1 MIEKKD
7 GLFWLSDDV
16 CYAKEAQAVLMMQ
29 SPVSNY
35 FNEQSM
41 LLPVFHGGFK
51 IAPWGAN
58 NMLPQRVM
66 QQIDKVEIVG
76 SNADFNWKVPYGCG
90 PKLVKLVYSDNP
102 DEIVKDRDGKVIGGK
117 VVGKLDIFGG
127 KEYEWC
133 ERNDI
138 DLYLQEVLT
147 DLSYFHNAFAVMLP
161 SSDRNEIYTF
171 RHREAMFSRW
181 SLDENDQIDRHLYS
195 ALWDQSPTE
204 KDIEDSYV
212 IDEYDAINDIR
223 QTMQTTNELRMVY
236 PIFMPSPGRPYY
248 SYPNWWSIFRSGWF
262 DNIASIPSLKKAILK
277 HNLGVKHIIYIS
289 PKYFDEKAVT
299 MGVDPNDIK
308 AATELK
314 QTLIDE
320 INNTL
325 SGEEN
330 AGKALASLAR
340 LTPSGNG
347 AVLEKYFTIEKIDN
361 DVNGG
366 EYITD
371 YETGANIISY
381 AMEVHPSLI
390 GATPGKNSNSL
401 SGSNQRELFLMK
413 QALSMPM
420 VARALRPFNAVK
432 KINGWQDDLTIAV
445 PEYVFTTLDEAKS
458 GKKESENN
466 VAR

>member
-1 MIEKKD
+1 
-7 GLFWLSDDV
+7 
-16 CYAKEAQAVLMMQ
+16 
-29 SPVSNY
+29 
-35 FNEQSM
+35 
-41 LLPVFHGGFK
+41 
-51 IAPWGAN
+51 
-58 NMLPQRVM
+58 
-66 QQIDKVEIVG
+66 
-76 SNADFNWKVPYGCG
+76 
-90 PKLVKLVYSDNP
+90 
-102 DEIVKDRDGKVIGGK
+102 
-117 VVGKLDIFGG
+117 
-127 KEYEWC
+127 
-133 ERNDI
+133 
-138 DLYLQEVLT
+138 
-147 DLSYFHNAFAVMLP
+147 
-161 SSDRNEIYTF
+161 
-171 RHREAMFSRW
+171 
-181 SLDENDQIDRHLYS
+181 
-195 ALWDQSPTE
+195 
-204 KDIEDSYV
+204 
-212 IDEYDAINDIR
+212 
-223 QTMQTTNELRMVY
+223 
-236 PIFMPSPGRPYY
+236 
-248 SYPNWWSIFRSGWF
+248 
-262 DNIASIPSLKKAILK
+262 
-277 HNLGVKHIIYIS
+277 
-289 PKYFDEKAVT
+289 